1 MAAPDRTAVTA
12 EQHDADYDVDFF
24 AWTRRTAALLRSRR
38 FDELDTEHLAEEVED
53 MGKRERRELGSR
65 MVVLLAHLLKWAQ
78 QPERRSP
85 SWEATIIAQRTEI
98 DELLTDNPSLR
109 SEVSGFVAR
118 RWRVALKQ
126 AAAETQRAAEDLPA
140 TCPWTVGQV
149 LDGTFLPS

>member
-1 MAAPDRTAVTA
+1 
-12 EQHDADYDVDFF
+12 
-24 AWTRRTAALLRSRR
+24 LLRSRR

-65 MVVLLAHLLKWAQ
+65 MVVLLAHLLDWAQ

-98 DELLTDNPSLR
+98 DELLADNPSLR
-109 SEVSGFVAR
+109 SEVSGLVAR
-118 RWRVALKQ
+118 RWHVAVKQ

-140 TCPWTVGQV
+140 TCPWTVEQV
-149 LDGTFLPS
+149 LDGTFLSS